1 MGAKSHVC
9 WDIDL
14 GGVLE
19 GFWGGFGK
27 PKSSLFAFFDVFSKS
42 FLKRVS
48 DKQTIEQKT
57 GKKVE
62 EANFGA
68 GFRWS
73 PASQGEIIERGNA
86 KFSKEMSRLTHC

>member
-48 DKQTIEQKT
+48 EGPKIEQNAF
-57 GKKVE
+57 KKVAD
-62 EANFGA
+62 ANFGA

-73 PASQGEIIERGNA
+73 PGSRGEIIERGNA
-86 KFSKEMSRLTHC
+86 KFSREMSRLALC